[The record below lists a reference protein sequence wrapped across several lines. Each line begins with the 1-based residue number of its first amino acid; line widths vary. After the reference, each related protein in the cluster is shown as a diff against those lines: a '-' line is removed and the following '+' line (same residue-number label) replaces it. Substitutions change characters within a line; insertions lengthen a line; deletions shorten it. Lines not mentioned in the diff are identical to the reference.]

1 MSRHLIEEQMDIK
14 MTSTAGIGV
23 GLGQWWGGE
32 REARGSQ
39 NSHAFLQEMHQLLGV
54 QAASFSSSLR
64 LCEAGSPIA

>member
-32 REARGSQ
+32 KPGYHPENSDTGLGLNMLMTLCKVWHAHSQ
-39 NSHAFLQEMHQLLGV
+39 PGMGPHL
-54 QAASFSSSLR
+54 
-64 LCEAGSPIA
+64 